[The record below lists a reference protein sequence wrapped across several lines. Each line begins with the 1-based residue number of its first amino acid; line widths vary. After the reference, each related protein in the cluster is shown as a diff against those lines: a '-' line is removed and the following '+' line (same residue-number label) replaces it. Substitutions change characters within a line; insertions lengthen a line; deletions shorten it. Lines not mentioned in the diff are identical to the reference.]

1 MHQVQL
7 QLSDQ
12 LYDEARRRAVNAG
25 FKTVEEY
32 ASDVLTND
40 LQEDTQNYDH
50 LFTPER
56 IAHLDKVAAEVRA
69 GGKTYTMDEVSAHL
83 DEKRADWIRKNGE

>member
-7 QLSDQ
+7 QPTDQ
-12 LYDEARRRAVNAG
+12 IYDRAKRRAVEAG
-25 FKTVEEY
+25 FKSVEEY
-32 ASDVLTND
+32 ASEVLTND
-40 LQEDTQNYDH
+40 LYEDTGDYDR

-69 GGKTYTMDEVSAHL
+69 GGKTYTMQEV
-83 DEKRADWIRKNGE
+83 RANLAQNRAEWIRKNGQ

>member
-7 QLSDQ
+7 ELTDQ
-12 LYDEARRRAVNAG
+12 LYKQAKRRAVEAG
-25 FKTVEEY
+25 FKSVEEY
-32 ASDVLTND
+32 AADVLSED
-40 LQEDTQNYDH
+40 LAEDAEDYDH

-69 GGKTYTMDEVSAHL
+69 GGKTYTMQEV
-83 DEKRADWIRKNGE
+83 RANLAQNRAEWITKNGE

>member
-7 QLSDQ
+7 QLTDQ
-12 LYDEARRRAVNAG
+12 LYDLAKRRAADAG

-32 ASDVLTND
+32 ASKLLAND
-40 LQEDTQNYDH
+40 LHADTENYDH

-56 IAHLDKVAAEVRA
+56 IALLDRVAADVRA
-69 GGKTYTMDEVSAHL
+69 GGKTYTIEEVSAHL
-83 DEKRADWIRKNGE
+83 EETRANWIRKNGK